1 MTSSYDTIIIGAG
14 IVGLSLAAL
23 LAKHNFSVALIESNA
38 PQLSWDENVLTAR
51 VSAIHNTS
59 KKLLDYLDIWH
70 LLNKKSYSPLHEMK
84 IWDHTRNA
92 NLYFNS
98 CDVDESQMGFI
109 VENREIVKTLWETLQ
124 NNANIDFF
132 YPNKPIQFKNKTITL
147 DNNQSLKTNLI
158 VGADG
163 AHSWV
168 RKQMP
173 ITLQTRSY
181 QQKAIIAVIESQHPH
196 NNIAYQKFL
205 TTGPVALLPLF
216 QANHTAL
223 VWSADDAVSD
233 DLMKN
238 TQIIFAKILTEN
250 LDFKLGELK
259 LISER
264 LQFPLVMRHA
274 DDYVSENC
282 ALIGDA
288 AHSIHPLAGL
298 GVNLGLMD
306 AACLTQTVIE
316 ARIKQ
321 KSLGDLKIL
330 RRYSRW
336 RKAENAPIIATMR
349 GLKEIFSIDSPS
361 FNFIRTTGI
370 NTIDQCTLIKNQLMH
385 IAMGHSRDMP
395 VFLQN

>member
-92 NLYFNS
+92 NLYLNS

-109 VENREIVKTLWETLQ
+109 VENREI
-124 NNANIDFF
+124 
-132 YPNKPIQFKNKTITL
+132 
-147 DNNQSLKTNLI
+147 LKTNLI
-158 VGADG
+158 VGEDG